1 VLEFEKVEPEAYEH
15 YEGLI
20 ERLKKWYPLEF
31 LEEPYEF
38 EEYSLGDSEEEINYR
53 NWCLENTLFLNTLN
67 DAFPYT
73 VSANDILHLPNIV
86 TKIDEGPKYHG
97 LFNQIK
103 QEYVSARFMVYDAL
117 SSQGAHFSDKDVHLV
132 NTLDYPT
139 YGISIEK
146 MKYSYRS
153 LYSLFDRIAFFIN
166 EYFGIGIKDRDVS
179 YRSIWQ
185 GRINKGKNSYN
196 LNVNLK

>member
-1 VLEFEKVEPEAYEH
+1 MQK
-15 YEGLI
+15 
-20 ERLKKWYPLEF
+20 
-31 LEEPYEF
+31 
-38 EEYSLGDSEEEINYR
+38 
-53 NWCLENTLFLNTLN
+53 
-67 DAFPYT
+67 
-73 VSANDILHLPNIV
+73 
-86 TKIDEGPKYHG
+86 G

-117 SSQGAHFSDKDVHLV
+117 SSKEAHFSDKDVHLV

-146 MKYSYRS
+146 IKYSYRS

-166 EYFGIGIKDRDVS
+166 EYFEVGVKDRDVS

-185 GRINKGKNSYN
+185 GKINRKKDPYN
-196 LNVNLK
+196 FKVNLKSKMTDESFRVNV